1 MPPILIGD
9 ADRGKAAT
17 AGFVGGIRNEGVDA
31 MKSQNLFPAR
41 LLGFGF
47 YWAWLFLIGVSPSPI
62 VGDVSF
68 AGAPFEIW
76 ELGFSLA
83 SGAAIV
89 AFARQLSSDGGRKVL
104 LAACFVVGPLGTVSL
119 LAAEGGLVI
128 GSAALVALA
137 DAATFMLWLCFFG
150 HMRVGET
157 ALYMALSYAAGAL
170 LCIVIMSLD
179 ARMAL
184 ACAAA
189 LPVLSGLAFSLS
201 NRFYTKETGEPSMF
215 SHGQPG
221 GTDGETTFPYMHR
234 MACAL
239 GLYALLFGLMTSV
252 AVCNGFGGGFV
263 GPYIEAPCCLVLGV
277 LLAAT
282 FRSQKGARRLYL
294 AYRLIPLLFAVG
306 FAAFLFSDDRTYFVA
321 SACVM
326 LAYLTFEITALND
339 FCNAVKVRGLSLVR
353 VLGFARLA
361 ITGGILGGWSIGY
374 ATTFLPL
381 DPTLVAMA
389 VGIVVVVAA
398 STLVFTEKEMFS
410 VQGVADERI
419 LSEEA
424 ATASRGEGG
433 FAQSLV
439 AFGEIWSVSKREME
453 VLDLLVKGRNTQY
466 ISDQLFIAQ
475 GTAKTHIYNIY
486 RKIGIHTKMEL
497 LDAFDAFCHERGLA
511 QKDDRGE

>member
-1 MPPILIGD
+1 
-9 ADRGKAAT
+9 
-17 AGFVGGIRNEGVDA
+17 

-76 ELGFSLA
+76 ELGFRLA
-83 SGAAIV
+83 SVAAIV

-201 NRFYTKETGEPSMF
+201 NRFYTK
-215 SHGQPG
+215 
-221 GTDGETTFPYMHR
+221 
-234 MACAL
+234 
-239 GLYALLFGLMTSV
+239 
-252 AVCNGFGGGFV
+252 
-263 GPYIEAPCCLVLGV
+263 
-277 LLAAT
+277 
-282 FRSQKGARRLYL
+282 
-294 AYRLIPLLFAVG
+294 
-306 FAAFLFSDDRTYFVA
+306 
-321 SACVM
+321 
-326 LAYLTFEITALND
+326 
-339 FCNAVKVRGLSLVR
+339 
-353 VLGFARLA
+353 
-361 ITGGILGGWSIGY
+361 
-374 ATTFLPL
+374 
-381 DPTLVAMA
+381 
-389 VGIVVVVAA
+389 
-398 STLVFTEKEMFS
+398 
-410 VQGVADERI
+410 
-419 LSEEA
+419 
-424 ATASRGEGG
+424 
-433 FAQSLV
+433 
-439 AFGEIWSVSKREME
+439 
-453 VLDLLVKGRNTQY
+453 
-466 ISDQLFIAQ
+466 
-475 GTAKTHIYNIY
+475 
-486 RKIGIHTKMEL
+486 
-497 LDAFDAFCHERGLA
+497 
-511 QKDDRGE
+511 

>member
-1 MPPILIGD
+1 
-9 ADRGKAAT
+9 
-17 AGFVGGIRNEGVDA
+17 

-76 ELGFSLA
+76 ELGFRLA
-83 SGAAIV
+83 SVAAIV

-234 MACAL
+234 MACTL

-410 VQGVADERI
+410 VQGVADEAYPLRR
-419 LSEEA
+419 SGH
-424 ATASRGEGG
+424 R
-433 FAQSLV
+433 QP
-439 AFGEIWSVSKREME
+439 R
-453 VLDLLVKGRNTQY
+453 R
-466 ISDQLFIAQ
+466 
-475 GTAKTHIYNIY
+475 
-486 RKIGIHTKMEL
+486 
-497 LDAFDAFCHERGLA
+497 RGLRPEPRGVRRDMERVETRDGGARPAGQGA
-511 QKDDRGE
+511 QHPVHLRPAVHRAGNGEDAYLQHLPQDRHPYEDGAARRLRRVLPRARPRAEG

>member
-1 MPPILIGD
+1 
-9 ADRGKAAT
+9 
-17 AGFVGGIRNEGVDA
+17 

-76 ELGFSLA
+76 ELGFRLA
-83 SGAAIV
+83 SVAAIV

-221 GTDGETTFPYMHR
+221 GGRTERP
-234 MACAL
+234 
-239 GLYALLFGLMTSV
+239 
-252 AVCNGFGGGFV
+252 
-263 GPYIEAPCCLVLGV
+263 
-277 LLAAT
+277 
-282 FRSQKGARRLYL
+282 RSLTCTAWPAR
-294 AYRLIPLLFAVG
+294 
-306 FAAFLFSDDRTYFVA
+306 
-321 SACVM
+321 SAC
-326 LAYLTFEITALND
+326 TPS
-339 FCNAVKVRGLSLVR
+339 CS
-353 VLGFARLA
+353 
-361 ITGGILGGWSIGY
+361 
-374 ATTFLPL
+374 
-381 DPTLVAMA
+381 
-389 VGIVVVVAA
+389 A
-398 STLVFTEKEMFS
+398 S
-410 VQGVADERI
+410 
-419 LSEEA
+419 
-424 ATASRGEGG
+424 
-433 FAQSLV
+433 
-439 AFGEIWSVSKREME
+439 
-453 VLDLLVKGRNTQY
+453 
-466 ISDQLFIAQ
+466 
-475 GTAKTHIYNIY
+475 
-486 RKIGIHTKMEL
+486 
-497 LDAFDAFCHERGLA
+497 
-511 QKDDRGE
+511 

>member
-1 MPPILIGD
+1 
-9 ADRGKAAT
+9 
-17 AGFVGGIRNEGVDA
+17 
-31 MKSQNLFPAR
+31 
-41 LLGFGF
+41 
-47 YWAWLFLIGVSPSPI
+47 
-62 VGDVSF
+62 
-68 AGAPFEIW
+68 
-76 ELGFSLA
+76 
-83 SGAAIV
+83 
-89 AFARQLSSDGGRKVL
+89 
-104 LAACFVVGPLGTVSL
+104 
-119 LAAEGGLVI
+119 
-128 GSAALVALA
+128 
-137 DAATFMLWLCFFG
+137 
-150 HMRVGET
+150 
-157 ALYMALSYAAGAL
+157 
-170 LCIVIMSLD
+170 
-179 ARMAL
+179 
-184 ACAAA
+184 
-189 LPVLSGLAFSLS
+189 
-201 NRFYTKETGEPSMF
+201 
-215 SHGQPG
+215 
-221 GTDGETTFPYMHR
+221 
-234 MACAL
+234 
-239 GLYALLFGLMTSV
+239 
-252 AVCNGFGGGFV
+252 
-263 GPYIEAPCCLVLGV
+263 
-277 LLAAT
+277 
-282 FRSQKGARRLYL
+282 
-294 AYRLIPLLFAVG
+294 
-306 FAAFLFSDDRTYFVA
+306 
-321 SACVM
+321 M

-389 VGIVVVVAA
+389 VGIVVVAA

-475 GTAKTHIYNIY
+475 GTVKTHIYNIY